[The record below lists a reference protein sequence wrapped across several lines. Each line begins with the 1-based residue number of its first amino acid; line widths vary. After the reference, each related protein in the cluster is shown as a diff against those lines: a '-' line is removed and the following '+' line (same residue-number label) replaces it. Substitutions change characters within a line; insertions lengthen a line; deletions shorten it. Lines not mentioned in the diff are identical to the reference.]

1 MPITKSA
8 QKALRQNIKRRLQNA
23 AAKNKVRTLAK
34 KLKEAVAE
42 KNTEEAKKILILATK
57 TIDKAAKT
65 GVLKKN
71 TANRKKSNLAKLVN
85 TLSVKTK

>member
-42 KNTEEAKKILILATK
+42 KNTEEAKKTLILATK

-85 TLSVKTK
+85 TLK

>member
-23 AAKNKVRTLAK
+23 AAKNKIRTLAK
-34 KLKEAVAE
+34 KLKKMVAE
-42 KNTEEAKKILILATK
+42 KNAEEAKKTLILATK

-71 TANRKKSNLAKLVN
+71 TASRKKSNLAKLVN

>member
-34 KLKEAVAE
+34 KLKKMVAE
-42 KNTEEAKKILILATK
+42 KNAEEAKKTLVLATK

-71 TANRKKSNLAKLVN
+71 TASRKKSNLAKLVN
-85 TLSVKTK
+85 TLSTKTK

>member
-34 KLKEAVAE
+34 KLKKAVAE
-42 KNTEEAKKILILATK
+42 KNAEEAKKTLVLATK
-57 TIDKAAKT
+57 TIDKAVKT

-71 TANRKKSNLAKLVN
+71 TASRKKSNLAKLVN
-85 TLSVKTK
+85 ALLK